1 MDSLPPPPSP
11 ERSTSHLGSRLPILI
26 GILLALLALLYL
38 PTYMQNLGYER
49 MRGEVQAI
57 DESLGGDL
65 GKKFGSLSKAFVVI
79 AQKSM
84 PSVVHIDTRQRQVRR
99 INDIFSGIVPEMEG
113 EASGVIVDPAGYIV
127 TNNHV
132 VKGAEE
138 ITITLSNGKKYDGVE
153 VVNTD
158 EAFDLALVK
167 IDAKDLVAA
176 DWGDSDQLDVG
187 EMVLAI
193 GNPYGLD
200 RSVTFGIVS
209 GKNRHNGENESDFL
223 QTDAAV
229 NPGNSGGPLVNMAGK
244 IIGIN
249 TAIVGEQ
256 YQGISLAIPSNTAR
270 KIYEQ
275 LKSGQATE
283 SGFLGVN
290 LGRISPQMARQLGLR
305 TTRGALVMG
314 VVPKSPAERAG
325 IQVGDVITSWDD
337 HEIDDRN
344 LLILL
349 IARTKVGTTVPVTVN
364 RNGETIKLDVAVTA
378 RPKQLGRQ
386 PQDD

>member
-1 MDSLPPPPSP
+1 
-11 ERSTSHLGSRLPILI
+11 
-26 GILLALLALLYL
+26 
-38 PTYMQNLGYER
+38 
-49 MRGEVQAI
+49 
-57 DESLGGDL
+57 
-65 GKKFGSLSKAFVVI
+65 
-79 AQKSM
+79 
-84 PSVVHIDTRQRQVRR
+84 
-99 INDIFSGIVPEMEG
+99 
-113 EASGVIVDPAGYIV
+113 
-127 TNNHV
+127 
-132 VKGAEE
+132 
-138 ITITLSNGKKYDGVE
+138 
-153 VVNTD
+153 
-158 EAFDLALVK
+158 
-167 IDAKDLVAA
+167 
-176 DWGDSDQLDVG
+176 
-187 EMVLAI
+187 MVLAI

>member
-1 MDSLPPPPSP
+1 MDSIPSPPPARPTP
-11 ERSTSHLGSRLPILI
+11 HLSSRLPILI
-26 GILLALLALLYL
+26 GVLLALLGLYFF
-38 PTYMQNLGYER
+38 PTYMQNVEYSK

-65 GKKFGSLSKAFVVI
+65 GQKFGSLGKAFVLI
-79 AQKSM
+79 AKKAV

-99 INDIFSGIVPEMEG
+99 VNDIFGGIVPEMEG
-113 EASGVIVDPAGYIV
+113 QASGVIVDPSGYIV

-138 ITITLSNGKKYDGVE
+138 ITVTLSNGTRYENAE
-153 VVNTD
+153 VINTD

-167 IDAKDLVAA
+167 VPGKDLVAA

-193 GNPYGLD
+193 GNPFGLD

-229 NPGNSGGPLVNMAGK
+229 NPGNSGGPLVNMGGK
-244 IIGIN
+244 IVGIN
-249 TAIVGEQ
+249 TAIVGES

-275 LKSGQATE
+275 LKSGHSSE

-290 LGRISPQMARQLGLR
+290 LSRINARLARQLGLK
-305 TTRGALVMG
+305 TLRGALVVG
-314 VVPKSPAERAG
+314 VVPNSPAERAG
-325 IQVGDVITSWDD
+325 IQEGDVITAWDD
-337 HEIDDRN
+337 HEIDDPN

-349 IARTKVGTTVPVTVN
+349 IARTKVGTTVPMTVL
-364 RNGETIKLDVAVTA
+364 RNGETIKLDVTVAA
-378 RPKQLGRQ
+378 LPKQLAR
-386 PQDD
+386 

>member
-1 MDSLPPPPSP
+1 MSSIPAPPLP
-11 ERSTSHLGSRLPILI
+11 ERPTSHLGSRLPILI
-26 GILLALLALLYL
+26 GILLALVVLLYL
-38 PTYMQNLGYER
+38 PTYMQNVEYAK

-65 GKKFGSLSKAFVVI
+65 GKKFGSLGKAFVVL
-79 AQKSM
+79 AQKAM

-113 EASGVIVDPAGYIV
+113 EASGVIVDPSGYIV

-132 VKGAEE
+132 VRGAEE
-138 ITITLSNGKKYDGVE
+138 ISVTLSNGKKYDAE
-153 VVNTD
+153 VLNTD
-158 EAFDLALVK
+158 ESFDLALVK

-193 GNPYGLD
+193 GNPFGLD

-209 GKNRHNGENESDFL
+209 GKNRHNGGNESDFL

-229 NPGNSGGPLVNMAGK
+229 NPGNSGGPLINMAGK

-337 HEIDDRN
+337 REIDDRN

-349 IARTKVGTTVPVTVN
+349 IARTKVGTTVAVTVN
-364 RNGETIKLDVAVTA
+364 RNGETVKLDVAVAA

-386 PQDD
+386 PQND

>member
-1 MDSLPPPPSP
+1 MSSIPAPPSP
-11 ERSTSHLGSRLPILI
+11 ERPTSHLGSRLPILI
-26 GILLALLALLYL
+26 GILLALLVLLYL

-65 GKKFGSLSKAFVVI
+65 GKKFGSLGKAFVVL
-79 AQKSM
+79 AQKAM

-113 EASGVIVDPAGYIV
+113 EASGVIVDPNGYIV

-132 VKGAEE
+132 VRGAEE
-138 ITITLSNGKKYDGVE
+138 ITVTLSNGKKYDAE
-153 VVNTD
+153 VLNTD
-158 EAFDLALVK
+158 ESFDLALVK

-275 LKSGQATE
+275 LKSGHATE

-290 LGRISPQMARQLGLR
+290 LRRITPQLARQLGLR

-314 VVPKSPAERAG
+314 IVQKSPAERAG
-325 IQVGDVITSWDD
+325 IQVRDVITSWDD
-337 HEIDDRN
+337 REIDDPN

-349 IARTKVGTTVPVTVN
+349 IARTKVGTAVPVTIN
-364 RNGETIKLDVAVTA
+364 RDGETIKLDVTVVAL
-378 RPKQLGRQ
+378 PKQLAR
-386 PQDD
+386 

>member
-1 MDSLPPPPSP
+1 MDSIPPSP
-11 ERSTSHLGSRLPILI
+11 PPERSPMRLSSRLPILI
-26 GILLALLALLYL
+26 GILLALLVLLYL
-38 PTYMQNLGYER
+38 PTYLQHLEYAK

-65 GKKFGSLSKAFVVI
+65 GQKFGSLGKAFVVI
-79 AQKSM
+79 AQKEM
-84 PSVVHIDTRQRQVRR
+84 PSVVHIDTRQRAVRR
-99 INDIFSGIVPEMEG
+99 VNDIFSGIVPEMEG
-113 EASGVIVDPAGYIV
+113 EASGVIVDPSGFII

-132 VKGAEE
+132 VRGAEE
-138 ITITLSNGKKYDGVE
+138 IKVTLSNGKSYDAE
-153 VVNTD
+153 VLNTD
-158 EAFDLALVK
+158 ESFDLALVK
-167 IDAKDLVAA
+167 INAKDLVAA

-209 GKNRHNGENESDFL
+209 GKNRHNDENESDFL

-229 NPGNSGGPLVNMAGK
+229 NPGNSGGPLVNMAGN
-244 IIGIN
+244 IVGIN

-275 LKSGQATE
+275 LKSGHATE

-290 LGRISPQMARQLGLR
+290 IGRITPQLARQLGLR

-325 IQVGDVITSWDD
+325 IQVGDVITSWGDR
-337 HEIDDRN
+337 EIDDRN

-349 IARTKVGTTVPVTVN
+349 IARTKIGTPVPVSIN
-364 RNGETIKLDVAVTA
+364 RNGETIKLDVTVTA
-378 RPKQLGRQ
+378 RPKQLSSQ
-386 PQDD
+386 PRDE